1 MLSMSDIGRETFE
14 GQPPTALGRREHCLE
29 QSLDMADGLTPVL
42 LAMASPEWPESS
54 RERMVF
60 C

>member
-1 MLSMSDIGRETFE
+1 MLVGESFE

-42 LAMASPEWPESS
+42 LARALPEWPESS
-54 RERMVF
+54 KEKMVF